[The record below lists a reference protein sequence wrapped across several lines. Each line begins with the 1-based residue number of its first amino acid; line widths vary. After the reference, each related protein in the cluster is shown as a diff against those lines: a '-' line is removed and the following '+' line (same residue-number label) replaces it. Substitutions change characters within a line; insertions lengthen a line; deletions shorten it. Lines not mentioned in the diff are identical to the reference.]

1 MAKTPKKLRKKTP
14 YRDASGRFATRP
26 APAKRAVAPRAE
38 PVRARYYWKKTG
50 EWYYGDTWAPAP
62 RYRWDKVRRDS
73 LGRALDDSGVRIPE
87 SAVAGKPPVK
97 KPAKKKRPKP
107 VQPKPTRPKPVRP
120 KPVRPKPKPK
130 PKLEPASIRRLRAEL
145 KREQELA
152 AEEAAQAARAK
163 AEILAEIATLKA
175 KRAEEKKAA
184 DEAFKRYEAER
195 AQFEADAA
203 YHKSLPTL
211 YTGYKVGGIPGNIP
225 DSSNVTHARK
235 PLATTEDMS
244 EVFEG
249 LAESYRSRG
258 ALSNVYD
265 MTFSQWGFTINPK
278 DMSQEW
284 LDGLRRY
291 LEGYGD
297 RGVGMVA
304 RALRFESDGQV
315 LVSFNPPPFRLTD
328 YGVVMDDYLEI
339 IPEVQALML
348 EYDESLDFTVFF
360 SEDGSDYEGSPA
372 GLPA

>member
-1 MAKTPKKLRKKTP
+1 MAKTPKKLRQKTP

-26 APAKRAVAPRAE
+26 APAKRSVAPRVQ
-38 PVRARYYWKKTG
+38 PVRPRYYWKKTG

-87 SAVAGKPPVK
+87 SAVVGRPPVK

-107 VQPKPTRPKPVRP
+107 VQPRPARPKPVRP
-120 KPVRPKPKPK
+120 KP
-130 PKLEPASIRRLRAEL
+130 EPASIRRLRAEL

-163 AEILAEIATLKA
+163 AAILAEIATLKA

-195 AQFEADAA
+195 AQFQADAA
-203 YHKSLPTL
+203 YHASLPTQ
-211 YTGYKVGGIPGNIP
+211 YTGYQVGGIPGNIP

-235 PLATTEDMS
+235 PVSRTENLS

-258 ALSNVYD
+258 ALSDVTD

-278 DMSQEW
+278 DMSQRW
-284 LDGLRRY
+284 LEGLRRY
-291 LEGYGD
+291 MEGYGD
-297 RGVGMVA
+297 RGVGVVA
-304 RALRFESDGQV
+304 RALRYESDGQV
-315 LVSFNPPPFRLTD
+315 LVSFNPPPFPLTD
-328 YGVVMDDYLEI
+328 YAVVMDDYLEI
-339 IPEVQALML
+339 IPEVVSLML
-348 EYDESLDFTVFF
+348 EYDEDLDFTVFF